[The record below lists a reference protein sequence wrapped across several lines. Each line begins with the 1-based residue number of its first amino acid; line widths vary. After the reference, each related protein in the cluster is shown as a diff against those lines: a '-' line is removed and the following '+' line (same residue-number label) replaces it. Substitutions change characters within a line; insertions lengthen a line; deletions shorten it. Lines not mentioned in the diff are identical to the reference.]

1 MEIFKTEDKTVRN
14 IEEMNTKT
22 KDLQGLIDEL
32 KKTQTRIANSE
43 IEMAVRV
50 NELYTEWI
58 TIFGKL
64 TKVHRHRSCDVISS
78 LAAEQNS
85 CLPAIIFVH

>member
-1 MEIFKTEDKTVRN
+1 MDFFWKINKAEDKNVLN

-32 KKTQTRIANSE
+32 KKTQTKIANSE

-50 NELYTEWI
+50 NELCTEGI

-64 TKVHRHRSCDVISS
+64 TKVHRHRSCNVISS
-78 LAAEQNS
+78 LAAE
-85 CLPAIIFVH
+85 